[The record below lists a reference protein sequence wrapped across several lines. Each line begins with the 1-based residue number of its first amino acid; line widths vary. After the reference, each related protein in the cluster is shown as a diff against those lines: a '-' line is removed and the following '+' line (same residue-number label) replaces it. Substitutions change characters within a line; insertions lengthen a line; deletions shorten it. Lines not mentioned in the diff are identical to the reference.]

1 MTLLAP
7 EGLNATKRGTDL
19 GSSCCGAPWTPLY
32 PFQGPCQQFFV
43 RRNNGRRAS
52 RLAASGVGCPAA
64 FRNRLPVTVG
74 GLVSSWTGPARPGGF
89 LPKPR
94 FPRAP
99 SSGRRGLPFRCTR
112 GPEGHGG
119 CRCARS
125 EEHTSEL
132 QSP

>member
-52 RLAASGVGCPAA
+52 RLAAALSALGQGPQGQADS
-64 FRNRLPVTVG
+64 FRNP
-74 GLVSSWTGPARPGGF
+74 GF
-89 LPKPR
+89 LGHR
-94 FPRAP
+94 LQGGEAF
-99 SSGRRGLPFRCTR
+99 LFVV
-112 GPEGHGG
+112 PEGQKGMEDVA
-119 CRCARS
+119 ARDRKS
-125 EEHTSEL
+125 TRLNSSHH
-132 QSP
+132 